1 MEEGSWGGQLDGV
14 WRRNIDEDM
23 EEGHWGGLLEGIW
36 RRKIDED
43 SYGMRDREGGDSVES
58 IGGVCGWRLEIGDW
72 RLGFK
77 KKKLCSQRE
86 IISHW

>member
-36 RRKIDED
+36 R
-43 SYGMRDREGGDSVES
+43 G
-58 IGGVCGWRLEIGDW
+58 RLTRTVTE
-72 RLGFK
+72 
-77 KKKLCSQRE
+77 
-86 IISHW
+86 